1 MTIYNIE
8 NLPVPFLPKT
18 LPFNYNSIYSDPQII
33 KLVTKANIAIGTYEG
48 FLSSIINPMLLISP
62 LLSQEAV
69 LSSKLEG
76 THATLE
82 DLLNYEAG
90 NKVDIERDELHEI
103 INYRNA
109 LIYALDNI
117 STINDFSTKAL
128 PLSNRIIKE
137 MHKILLSNVRGS
149 SKNPGNFKRG
159 QNYIG
164 SKGSI
169 SFTPVPANQTPDFM
183 SNLED
188 YIHYDDVDLLIQS
201 AIIHAQ
207 FEMIH
212 PFEDGNGRIGRL
224 LIPLFFYYKELLSYP
239 TFYMSSYFEKDR
251 SLYISHLSNIS
262 KNNNWNDWFIYYL
275 EGIIYSSEESTKKAQ
290 AILHLYNSM
299 KDEVIPKLNSVSG
312 IQLLDFI
319 FSNPIFKAKQVS
331 QKINISDRSVYTL
344 LNKLTKEGYIKTDSA
359 QRNRT
364 YFCPQLAILFNIC
377 IYY

>member
-1 MTIYNIE
+1 MNNTFKNIPKPY
-8 NLPVPFLPKT
+8 LPEK
-18 LPFNYNSIYSDPQII
+18 LPFDYTSIYTDPQII
-33 KLVTKANIAIGTYEG
+33 RLVSKAGIAIGTYEG
-48 FLSSIINPMLLISP
+48 FLASIINPMLLISP

-103 INYRNA
+103 INYRKA
-109 LIYALDNI
+109 LFYALENI
-117 STINDFSTKAL
+117 TTINDNNSRGL

-137 MHKILLSNVRGS
+137 MHKILLDNVRGS
-149 SKNPGNFKRG
+149 SKNPGNFKRT

-164 SKGSI
+164 SRSTI
-169 SFTPVPANQTPDFM
+169 SYTPVPPEQTTEYM
-183 SNLED
+183 SNLEQ
-188 YIHYDDVDLLIQS
+188 YMHHDDLDLLVQS
-201 AIIHAQ
+201 AIVHAQ

-224 LIPLFFYYKELLSYP
+224 LIPLFLYYQELLSYP
-239 TFYMSSYFEKDR
+239 TFYMSSYFESDR

-262 KNNNWNDWFIYYL
+262 KNNNWKDWFKYYL
-275 EGIIYSSEESTKKAQ
+275 EGVIFSAEESTKKAQ
-290 AILHLYNSM
+290 DILNLYNKM
-299 KDEVIPKLNSVSG
+299 KEEIIPKLNSVSG

-319 FSNPIFKAKQVS
+319 FSSPIFKAKQVS
-331 QKINISDRSVYTL
+331 KHLSISERTVYTL
-344 LNKLTKEGYIKTDSA
+344 LNKLIDEEFLSTDSA

-364 YFCPQLAILFNIC
+364 YFCPHLLRIVQ
-377 IYY
+377 

>member
-117 STINDFSTKAL
+117 
-128 PLSNRIIKE
+128 
-137 MHKILLSNVRGS
+137 
-149 SKNPGNFKRG
+149 
-159 QNYIG
+159 
-164 SKGSI
+164 
-169 SFTPVPANQTPDFM
+169 
-183 SNLED
+183 
-188 YIHYDDVDLLIQS
+188 
-201 AIIHAQ
+201 
-207 FEMIH
+207 
-212 PFEDGNGRIGRL
+212 
-224 LIPLFFYYKELLSYP
+224 
-239 TFYMSSYFEKDR
+239 
-251 SLYISHLSNIS
+251 
-262 KNNNWNDWFIYYL
+262 
-275 EGIIYSSEESTKKAQ
+275 
-290 AILHLYNSM
+290 
-299 KDEVIPKLNSVSG
+299 
-312 IQLLDFI
+312 
-319 FSNPIFKAKQVS
+319 
-331 QKINISDRSVYTL
+331 
-344 LNKLTKEGYIKTDSA
+344 
-359 QRNRT
+359 
-364 YFCPQLAILFNIC
+364 
-377 IYY
+377 

>member
-1 MTIYNIE
+1 MDRFKNIPKPH
-8 NLPVPFLPKT
+8 LPQRLPSDYT
-18 LPFNYNSIYSDPQII
+18 SIYTDPQII

-48 FLSSIINPMLLISP
+48 FLESIINPMLLISP

-103 INYRNA
+103 INYRKA
-109 LIYALDNI
+109 LFYALENI
-117 STINDFSTKAL
+117 STINNNDSKGL

-137 MHKILLSNVRGS
+137 MHKILLDNVRGS
-149 SKNPGNFKRG
+149 SKNPGNFKRS

-164 SKGSI
+164 SIASI
-169 SFTPVPANQTPDFM
+169 SYTPVPAEQTPEYM
-183 SNLED
+183 SNLEQ
-188 YIHYDDVDLLIQS
+188 YIHYDDLDLLVQS

-224 LIPLFFYYKELLSYP
+224 LIPLFLYYQELLSYP

-262 KNNNWNDWFIYYL
+262 KNNNWKDWFKYYL
-275 EGIIYSSEESTKKAQ
+275 EGVIFSAEESTKKAQ
-290 AILHLYNSM
+290 DILRLYNIM
-299 KDEVIPKLNSVSG
+299 KEQVIPNLNSVSG

-319 FSNPIFKAKQVS
+319 FSAPIFKADQVS
-331 QKINISDRSVYTL
+331 EHLKISKRTTYTL
-344 LNKLTKEGYIKTDSA
+344 LNRLIDEGYLSTDSA

-364 YFCPQLAILFNIC
+364 YYCPQLLSIVQ
-377 IYY
+377 

>member
-1 MTIYNIE
+1 
-8 NLPVPFLPKT
+8 
-18 LPFNYNSIYSDPQII
+18 
-33 KLVTKANIAIGTYEG
+33 
-48 FLSSIINPMLLISP
+48 ML
-62 LLSQEAV
+62 Q
-69 LSSKLEG
+69 
-76 THATLE
+76 
-82 DLLNYEAG
+82 LNY
-90 NKVDIERDELHEI
+90 IRS
-103 INYRNA
+103 
-109 LIYALDNI
+109 I

-137 MHKILLSNVRGS
+137 MHKILLNNVRGS

-364 YFCPQLAILFNIC
+364 YFCPQLLSIVQ
-377 IYY
+377 

>member
-1 MTIYNIE
+1 MKMDRFKNI
-8 NLPVPFLPKT
+8 PKPYLSQK
-18 LPFNYNSIYSDPQII
+18 LPFDYTSIYTDPQII

-48 FLSSIINPMLLISP
+48 FLESIINPMLLISP

-103 INYRNA
+103 INYRKA
-109 LIYALDNI
+109 LFYALENI
-117 STINDFSTKAL
+117 STINNNDSKGL

-137 MHKILLSNVRGS
+137 MHKILLDNVRGS
-149 SKNPGNFKRG
+149 SKNPGNFKRS

-164 SKGSI
+164 SVASI
-169 SFTPVPANQTPDFM
+169 SYTPVPAEQTPEYM
-183 SNLED
+183 SNLEQ
-188 YIHYDDVDLLIQS
+188 YIHYDDLDLLVQS

-224 LIPLFFYYKELLSYP
+224 LIPLFLYYQELLSYP

-262 KNNNWNDWFIYYL
+262 KNNNWKDWFKYYL
-275 EGIIYSSEESTKKAQ
+275 EGVILSAEESTKKAQ
-290 AILHLYNSM
+290 DILSLYSIM
-299 KDEVIPKLNSVSG
+299 KEQVIPKLHSVSG
-312 IQLLDFI
+312 IQLLDLI
-319 FSNPIFKAKQVS
+319 FSAPIFKAKQVS
-331 QKINISDRSVYTL
+331 EHLKISERTTYTL
-344 LNKLTKEGYIKTDSA
+344 LNKLIEEGYLSTDNA

-364 YFCPQLAILFNIC
+364 YYCPQLLSIVQ
-377 IYY
+377 

>member
-1 MTIYNIE
+1 MDNKFKNIPKRH
-8 NLPVPFLPKT
+8 LPQK
-18 LPFNYNSIYSDPQII
+18 LPFDYTSIYTDPQII
-33 KLVTKANIAIGTYEG
+33 KLTTRANIAIGTYKG
-48 FLSSIINPMLLISP
+48 FLESIINPMLLISP

-76 THATLE
+76 THATLK

-103 INYRNA
+103 INYRKA
-109 LIYALDNI
+109 LFYALENI
-117 STINDFSTKAL
+117 STINNIDSKGL

-137 MHKILLSNVRGS
+137 MHKILLDNVRGS
-149 SKNPGNFKRG
+149 SKNPGNFKRS

-164 SKGSI
+164 SVSSI
-169 SFTPVPANQTPDFM
+169 SYTPVPAEKTPEYM
-183 SNLED
+183 SNLEQ
-188 YIHYDDVDLLIQS
+188 YIHYDDLDLLVQS

-224 LIPLFFYYKELLSYP
+224 LIPLFLYYQELLSYP
-239 TFYMSSYFEKDR
+239 TFYMSSYFERDR

-262 KNNNWNDWFIYYL
+262 KDNNWKDWFEYYL
-275 EGIIYSSEESTKKAQ
+275 EGVILSAEESTKKAQ
-290 AILHLYNSM
+290 DILSLYNIM
-299 KDEVIPKLNSVSG
+299 KEQVIPKLNSVSG

-319 FSNPIFKAKQVS
+319 FSAPIFKAEQVS
-331 QKINISDRSVYTL
+331 EHLKISKRTTYTL
-344 LNKLTKEGYIKTDSA
+344 LNKLIDEGYLSTDNA

-364 YFCPQLAILFNIC
+364 YYCPQLLSIVQ
-377 IYY
+377 